1 MMGAQFALLR
11 REQGRFQEFQSI
23 IGFAADHRADITVW
37 KAAGV
42 LANLEAGEQTRARED
57 FEELA
62 ANQFAVVPDDFFRS
76 ITLGMLAESCAQL
89 GDVERAAS
97 LYDLLLPHREQ
108 LVLLTFSVLFLGS
121 VSYYLGILAL
131 TTGAHAD
138 AAQHLHDAMEYHSRL
153 GAAPFHTRTQLQYRA
168 SYSPP
173 RHPATGNSYLRY
185 STRSS
190 MTRPVS
196 AWRLCWPTPRR
207 CERHCAS
214 SAQNNAPR
222 RTERRVGSLQ
232 NCDCCRARPPYRL
245 RRLQTAAHMRG

>member
-1 MMGAQFALLR
+1 MEGRFAEAESLAAQAYQHGQRAHGNIAVHMMGAQIALLR

-153 GAAPFHTRTQLQYRA
+153 GAAPFHTGP
-168 SYSPP
+168 SS
-173 RHPATGNSYLRY
+173 
-185 STRSS
+185 STRVLSRRAAPGDREQLPQILNAVVDDA
-190 MTRPVS
+190 TRLGLEAVL
-196 AWRLCWPTPRR
+196 ADAKAL
-207 CERHCAS
+207 
-214 SAQNNAPR
+214 
-222 RTERRVGSLQ
+222 
-232 NCDCCRARPPYRL
+232 RAAL
-245 RRLQTAAHMRG
+245 R